1 MTLEQ
6 LHKVFLNG
14 KHSSNG
20 GFVSIIRD
28 ARRKLCSSSPLCRR
42 QRVIAKKKTFAVYMT
57 TTTQCEYKTAKNYTI
72 FTHQKREKKKDSGAA
87 ECGEL
92 IKVIY
97 VL

>member
-20 GFVSIIRD
+20 GFLSLLFVMREGN
-28 ARRKLCSSSPLCRR
+28 CVV
-42 QRVIAKKKTFAVYMT
+42 RVIAKKKTFAVYMT
-57 TTTQCEYKTAKNYTI
+57 TTTQCEYKTAENYTI
-72 FTHQKREKKKDSGAA
+72 FTHQKREKKKDSGAD